1 MAFLQHFGGVGCA
14 AYQGLL
20 RQSESS
26 LNSPNSKWGR
36 HCCRPHSHR
45 CVVMS
50 EDRNLASDV
59 FPFGCPKA
67 SVRFF
72 HRRSHRH
79 PAPPSCLPGRV
90 RQVQRPSLLS
100 QADHQWAA
108 PRSRFPLVADCLER
122 LHRRSGQKTFSSGA
136 SSAFDRVGPIHE
148 TRPLRSVI
156 DPLASDRS
164 VQHAGLGKHMDSF
177 FHVFPVWNFS

>member
-1 MAFLQHFGGVGCA
+1 MIPAPIFRS
-14 AYQGLL
+14 
-20 RQSESS
+20 RQ
-26 LNSPNSKWGR
+26 SKWGR

-90 RQVQRPSLLS
+90 RQVRRPSLLS

-122 LHRRSGQKTFSSGA
+122 LHRRSGPKTFSSGA

-148 TRPLRSVI
+148 TRPLRSRHRPTCIRPKSSACRSRETHGQLLPCLSGVEFLLNFRSL
-156 DPLASDRS
+156 DHLSGGASSPFR
-164 VQHAGLGKHMDSF
+164 
-177 FHVFPVWNFS
+177 